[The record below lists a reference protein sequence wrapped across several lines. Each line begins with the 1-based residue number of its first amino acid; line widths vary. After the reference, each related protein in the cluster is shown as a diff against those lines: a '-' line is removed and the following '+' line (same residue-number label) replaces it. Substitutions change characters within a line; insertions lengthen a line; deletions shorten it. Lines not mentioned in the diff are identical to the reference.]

1 MDETLLG
8 KIQAVIKRRPIN
20 FIPVFGGCISSAYKL
35 SFEDGEELFCKI
47 SKHKTPMF
55 FCENEGLLELKK
67 DKVRVPSV
75 IHTDDQFILMEYIQ
89 NGRADKDT
97 FYNLGKNIAELHK
110 IKMKYFGFKEDN
122 FIGSNP
128 QKNPFSSSWVDF
140 FFENR
145 LKFQYKLAES
155 KKLLN
160 LEIKQGF
167 KLLEKKIH
175 KIIENEGEPSLIHG
189 DLWSGNILVDK
200 SSKAVL
206 IDPAVYYGNREA
218 EFGILTL
225 FGGSIGVEFFRGYN
239 ESYLLSDGWE
249 ERNKIYQLYHLLN
262 HLNLFGK
269 GYWPQIIEILNYF
282 N

>member
-1 MDETLLG
+1 MDEILLG

-20 FIPVFGGCISSAYKL
+20 LIPVFGGCISSAYKL
-35 SFEDGEELFCKI
+35 SFEDGEEVFCKI
-47 SKHKTPMF
+47 STHKTPMF
-55 FCENEGLLELKK
+55 FCEKEGLLELKK
-67 DKVRVPSV
+67 SKIRVPSV

-89 NGRADKDT
+89 HGRADKNT

-110 IKMKYFGFKEDN
+110 IKNKYFGFKENN

-128 QKNPFSSSWVDF
+128 QKNPFSPSWVDF

-145 LKFQYKLAES
+145 LKFQYDLADS

-160 LEIKQGF
+160 WEIKQGF

-189 DLWSGNILVDK
+189 DLWTGNIIFDK
-200 SSKAVL
+200 NSNAVL

-218 EFGILTL
+218 EFGISTL

-239 ESYLLSDGWE
+239 ESYPLSEG
-249 ERNKIYQLYHLLN
+249 
-262 HLNLFGK
+262 
-269 GYWPQIIEILNYF
+269 
-282 N
+282 

>member
-1 MDETLLG
+1 MDEILLG

-20 FIPVFGGCISSAYKL
+20 LNPVFGGCISSAYKL
-35 SFEDGEELFCKI
+35 SFEDGEEVFCKI
-47 SKHKTPMF
+47 SPHKTSMF
-55 FCENEGLLELKK
+55 FCEKEGLLELKK
-67 DKVRVPSV
+67 SKIRVPSV

-89 NGRADKDT
+89 HGRADKNT

-110 IKMKYFGFKEDN
+110 IKNKYFGFKENN

-128 QKNPFSSSWVDF
+128 QKNPFSPSWGDF

-145 LKFQYKLAES
+145 LKFQYNLADS

-160 LEIKQGF
+160 WEIKQGF

-175 KIIENEGEPSLIHG
+175 KIIVNEGEPSLIHG
-189 DLWSGNILVDK
+189 DLWSGNIIVDK
-200 SSKAVL
+200 NSNAVL

-218 EFGILTL
+218 EFGISTL
-225 FGGSIGVEFFRGYN
+225 FGGSIGAEFFRGYN
-239 ESYLLSDGWE
+239 ESYPLSEGWE
-249 ERNKIYQLYHLLN
+249 ERNKIYQFYHLLN

-269 GYWPQIIEILNYF
+269 GYWPQIIEILDYF

>member
-249 ERNKIYQLYHLLN
+249 ERNKIYQLYHILN